1 MTDQPPPP
9 PPPEP
14 TALPRGPQRV
24 RIGVLGGLMAASLLV
39 GTGLGYVLG
48 MPQRNDLE
56 DDIGG
61 LEDDIDGL
69 EDERSEAQTN
79 LKTATDARDVCA
91 LAASDADDHLTLTS
105 GYVDKVLAWVET
117 PPGSPEEA
125 EIESELTALEDQM
138 AEQGEILDDKLADCR
153 ASAPPGEPA
162 TDSPTV
168 DA

>member
-56 DDIGG
+56 DDIEG
-61 LEDDIDGL
+61 LEDDIEGL
-69 EDERSEAQTN
+69 EDERSEAQSN

-91 LAASDADDHLTLTS
+91 QAASDADDHLTLTS
-105 GYVDKVLAWVET
+105 GYIDTVFAWVET
-117 PPGSPEEA
+117 PLGSPEEA
-125 EIESELTALEDQM
+125 ELDSELTALENQM
-138 AEQGEILDDKLADCR
+138 AEQGAILDDKLADCR
-153 ASAPPGEPA
+153 AGAQPGDTE
-162 TDSPTV
+162 TDSP
-168 DA
+168 AA

>member
-1 MTDQPPPP
+1 MTDQPPSQLPP
-9 PPPEP
+9 QP
-14 TALPRGPQRV
+14 TAPPREPQRV
-24 RIGVLGGLMAASLLV
+24 RIGVLAGLMAASLLA

-56 DDIGG
+56 DDI
-61 LEDDIDGL
+61 EGL

-79 LKTATDARDVCA
+79 LKTTTDARDVCA
-91 LAASDADDHLTLTS
+91 QATSDADDQLTLIS
-105 GYVDKVLAWVET
+105 GYIDNVYAWAET

-125 EIESELTALEDQM
+125 EIESELTALENQM
-138 AEQGEILDDKLADCR
+138 AEQGELLDDKLADCR
-153 ASAPPGEPA
+153 ASEPE

>member
-1 MTDQPPPP
+1 
-9 PPPEP
+9 
-14 TALPRGPQRV
+14 
-24 RIGVLGGLMAASLLV
+24 VLAGLMAASLLA

-56 DDIGG
+56 DDI
-61 LEDDIDGL
+61 EGL

-79 LKTATDARDVCA
+79 LKTTTDARDVCA
-91 LAASDADDHLTLTS
+91 QATSDADDQLTLIS
-105 GYVDKVLAWVET
+105 GYIDNVYAWAET

-125 EIESELTALEDQM
+125 EIESELTALENQM
-138 AEQGEILDDKLADCR
+138 AEQGELLDDKLADCR
-153 ASAPPGEPA
+153 ASEPE